1 MRLGSAKAVAAL
13 VALSVS
19 TFMYVTTEVLP
30 IGLLPLIADDL
41 HTTRSAVGLLVTG
54 YGLVV
59 VVASIPLTRLTRR
72 VPRRSLLS
80 GLLAVFVVATL
91 ASAVAPTYWLL
102 LAARVLIA
110 LSQALFWSVITPAAG
125 ALFAAKVRGRALSVL
140 YAGSSLAGVLGVPAG
155 TWLGQQTGWR
165 TAFFAISALGLLALV
180 TVVAL
185 LPNVPAGQS
194 DADRGSEPDAG
205 RYRVLVVTTALA
217 VTGAFTAFTY
227 VSPFLT
233 DVSGFDPSDTGILL
247 LVRGIGGVAGVVLVG
262 LLVDRNPWL
271 TMLVAVA
278 VQAVAL
284 ALQYLLGAAQ
294 PAAAVTIAASGLT
307 LAALSAALGARVLRV
322 APGSSDMASAGTST
336 AFNVGITAGAL
347 IGSILL
353 PQAGAR
359 STALAGALLTL
370 AAFAAICAE
379 PALSSAR
386 RAARPRTLSA

>member
-13 VALSVS
+13 VAMSAS
-19 TFMYVTTEVLP
+19 TFTYVTTEVLP

-59 VVASIPLTRLTRR
+59 VVASIPLTRLTHGL
-72 VPRRSLLS
+72 PRR
-80 GLLAVFVVATL
+80 GLLAGLLAAFVVATF
-91 ASAVAPTYWLL
+91 ASALAPTYWLL
-102 LAARVLIA
+102 LASRVLIA

-125 ALFAAKVRGRALSVL
+125 ALFAAEVRGRALSVL

-155 TWLGQQTGWR
+155 TWLGQQAGWR
-165 TAFFAISALGLLALV
+165 TAFLAMSALGLVIAV
-180 TVVAL
+180 AVAAL
-185 LPNVPAGQS
+185 LPDIPAGQS

-205 RYRVLVVTTALA
+205 RYQVLVVATALA

-233 DVSGFDPSDTGILL
+233 DVSGFDSSATGMLL
-247 LVRGIGGVAGVVLVG
+247 LVRGIAGVAGVVLVG
-262 LLVDRNPWL
+262 LIVDRNPWL

-278 VQAVAL
+278 VQAAAL

-294 PAAAVTIAASGLT
+294 PAAAVTIAVSGLT
-307 LAALSAALGARVLRV
+307 LAALSAVLGARVLQV
-322 APGSSDMASAGTST
+322 APGSSDLASAGTST
-336 AFNVGITAGAL
+336 AFNVGITGGAL
-347 IGSILL
+347 IGSVLL
-353 PQAGAR
+353 SQAGAR

-370 AAFAAICAE
+370 AAVAAICAE

-386 RAARPRTLSA
+386 RAARPRPVSA